1 MNVAKFFKAFPDLEE
16 DAINAIYDLCEDQD
30 QNVRIMLPP
39 RFYPPGADP
48 TFFCFQIRIQGYNA
62 VVQMSKE
69 QPGWVERN
77 VDVLVQLLQ
86 SGESLFRFL

>member
-1 MNVAKFFKAFPDLEE
+1 MFASCSPAFHPL
-16 DAINAIYDLCEDQD
+16 ALT
-30 QNVRIMLPP
+30 
-39 RFYPPGADP
+39 P

-62 VVQMSKE
+62 VVLMSKE

>member
-1 MNVAKFFKAFPDLEE
+1 MSTRHAPSYPVKLADLKPPFFL
-16 DAINAIYDLCEDQD
+16 
-30 QNVRIMLPP
+30 
-39 RFYPPGADP
+39 
-48 TFFCFQIRIQGYNA
+48 QIRIQGYKA

-86 SGESLFRFL
+86 SGESSSDGENGTF

>member
-1 MNVAKFFKAFPDLEE
+1 MPYTTYAKT
-16 DAINAIYDLCEDQD
+16 
-30 QNVRIMLPP
+30 RIKMFASCSL
-39 RFYPPGADP
+39 RFYPSGVDP
-48 TFFCFQIRIQGYNA
+48 PFFCFQIRIQGYNA